1 MIIMMIL
8 TELTRPEQ
16 DLWRAGS
23 GVTVKSVDNSCRII

>member
-8 TELTRPEQ
+8 TELTGPEQ

-23 GVTVKSVDNSCRII
+23 GVTVKIR

>member
-16 DLWRAGS
+16 DLWRGGS
-23 GVTVKSVDNSCRII
+23 GVTVKIR

>member
-8 TELTRPEQ
+8 IELTRPEQ

-23 GVTVKSVDNSCRII
+23 GVTVKIR

>member
-8 TELTRPEQ
+8 TELNRPEQ

-23 GVTVKSVDNSCRII
+23 GVTVKIR

>member
-16 DLWRAGS
+16 DMWRAGS
-23 GVTVKSVDNSCRII
+23 GVTVKIR

>member
-8 TELTRPEQ
+8 TELTCPEQ

-23 GVTVKSVDNSCRII
+23 GVTVKIR

>member
-8 TELTRPEQ
+8 TELTRSEQ

-23 GVTVKSVDNSCRII
+23 GVTVKIR

>member
-23 GVTVKSVDNSCRII
+23 GVTVKIR

>member
-1 MIIMMIL
+1 MIIVMML

-23 GVTVKSVDNSCRII
+23 GVTVKIR